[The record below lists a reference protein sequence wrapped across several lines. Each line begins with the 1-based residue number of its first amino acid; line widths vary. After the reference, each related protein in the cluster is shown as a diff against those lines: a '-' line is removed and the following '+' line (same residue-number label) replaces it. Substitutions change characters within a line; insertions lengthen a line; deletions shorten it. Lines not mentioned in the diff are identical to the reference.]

1 MSSLFNPLVF
11 TIMKIL
17 GRIGM
22 RMHIAV
28 AKSEKNCPIEK
39 KIWWIDNGEV
49 ERVSKKG
56 LQEIKNQGKT
66 RGCNRGL
73 KRVYKSLE
81 DNNLPFVVQC

>member
-17 GRIGM
+17 SRVGM

-28 AKSEKNCPIEK
+28 SQSKKNCPIEK
-39 KIWWIDNGEV
+39 KTWWIDNGEV

-56 LQEIKNQGKT
+56 LQEIKKKT
-66 RGCNRGL
+66 RENSGM
-73 KRVYKSLE
+73 
-81 DNNLPFVVQC
+81 